1 MHWGASRVPSV
12 TMAKPLLIFP
22 AHDIRTEGLAFDRAL
37 PTKWLKRA
45 LESVEAAPR
54 EEPAPRVA
62 GRLSRSGQDIVV
74 RGRVEVTLALPCAR
88 CLSPAET
95 AILGDLSL
103 LLQPKLRADAR
114 SRGAAAK
121 ESDEYEFSP
130 GEADLD
136 VYDGE
141 TVVLDDF
148 VREAI
153 LLEVPTFPLCREDCP
168 GLRAMT
174 PEVSRAEAFDPRLA
188 PLSAFRKKDGPVS
201 IDDLVEAA
209 AERGTAMGR
218 KPVLRTHHGGKGKGK
233 RKKGKK

>member
-1 MHWGASRVPSV
+1 
-12 TMAKPLLIFP
+12 MAKPLLIFP
-22 AHDIRTEGLAFDRAL
+22 AHDIRLEGVPFDREL
-37 PTKWLKRA
+37 PATWLERA
-45 LESVEAAPR
+45 LETSEATPCD
-54 EEPAPRVA
+54 EPPARIS

-88 CLSPAET
+88 CLAPAHTELT
-95 AILGDLSL
+95 GDLSL
-103 LLQPKLRADAR
+103 LLQPKLRADIR

-121 ESDEYEFSP
+121 ASDEYEFSP

-141 TVVLDDF
+141 TVILDHF

-168 GLRAMT
+168 GLRAIT

-188 PLSAFRKKDGPVS
+188 PLSAFSKKDGPVS
-201 IDDLVEAA
+201 VDDLVEAA
-209 AERGTAMGR
+209 TQRGSAMGR
-218 KPVLRTHHGGKGKGK
+218 KPVLRTHHGGKGK